1 MKKNLKLKALAAF
14 VCVFALC
21 AALAG
26 CTTTSAGDA
35 DNGASNFQ
43 GDWVLSGG
51 TSGGQEIDQ
60 EGIEGM
66 KALGMN
72 VYIQLNE
79 DGSAVISLFG
89 SDMAGTWSPK
99 TATTADITLEG
110 DTEEVKIENDELVL
124 EADGDSLRFKKGEIP
139 AAASET
145 EPDAEQSATPEA

>member
-1 MKKNLKLKALAAF
+1 MKNLKFKALA
-14 VCVFALC
+14 VCACALALC
-21 AALAG
+21 VALVGCASGNAG
-26 CTTTSAGDA
+26 SS

-51 TSGGQEIDQ
+51 VSQGQEIDQ

-66 KALGMN
+66 QKLGMN

-89 SDMAGTWSPK
+89 QEVTGTWTAK
-99 TATTADITLEG
+99 TDTTADITLEG
-110 DTEEVKIENDELVL
+110 DTEEVKLENGELVL

-139 AAASET
+139 VAASET
-145 EPDAEQSATPEA
+145 ERDAEQSATPEA